1 MTSRIPAAMRC
12 RGFPLP
18 ERLPCVSSTPAVRI
32 PTVDEVLAASSATPA
47 FAEAV
52 RALAAGSQPGERIQ
66 FGGGRQNPPVKV
78 LRAIL
83 WLLESQPTLP
93 VDRVTV
99 SGASGCSDYRGEI
112 VVEPEGRFRFVW
124 DCATKARE
132 LGYRDMFGE
141 PDQARAAREYG
152 FRCMESFERVG

>member
-1 MTSRIPAAMRC
+1 MSA
-12 RGFPLP
+12 
-18 ERLPCVSSTPAVRI
+18 SPAVRI
-32 PTVDEVLAASSATPA
+32 PTVDEVLAASAATPE
-47 FAEAV
+47 FAEAL
-52 RALAAGSQPGERIQ
+52 RAFAANQAPGERIQ
-66 FGGGRQNPPVKV
+66 FAGGRQNPPVKV

-93 VDRVTV
+93 VDRVVV

-112 VVEPEGRFRFVW
+112 AVEPAGRFRFAW

-141 PDQARAAREYG
+141 PDQIRAAREYG
-152 FRCMESFERVG
+152 FRCMESFERIG